1 MSSRS
6 FSLVFVLI
14 LLPALVACSG
24 EKEYRPGELEFNKS
38 VEAAEYI
45 LEKEDAVEYCGSLR
59 QHYDQGVAAFKRL
72 LPSLKGMQI
81 RTRDARLGEIRDFVE
96 KNC

>member
-1 MSSRS
+1 MRS
-6 FSLVFVLI
+6 VILSLSLI
-14 LLPALVACSG
+14 TLLFFTACG
-24 EKEYRPGELEFNKS
+24 EKEYRPGELEFDKS
-38 VEAAEYI
+38 VEAAENI
-45 LEKEDAVEYCGSLR
+45 LRKENPEEYCHSLN
-59 QHYDQGVAAFKRL
+59 QHYNQGVAAFKRL